1 MKVLGISP
9 LDKDSTITIVEDGVI
24 KYAAAEER
32 FTRVKLQD
40 GFPWRALENGL
51 AATGTTLAEFDR
63 VVYPFLTY
71 DEETRLFQR
80 NLQNEREF
88 LDEHEANATTDELRE
103 ARERIPHGRP
113 PVPGLSQPDERME
126 KGLLKSVAY
135 RLLASEGVVSRN
147 IAKRS
152 SERWGR
158 EASQFHQ
165 KWQQE
170 LEGALGELELQKK
183 LKRVEHHLSHAANAY
198 YTSGFDEAL
207 VVTLDGYGSGLAGS
221 INAGRGGKIERLH
234 GQEYPHSL
242 GTFYESVTSALGFT
256 PSRHEG
262 KIVGLAAYGDP
273 AVLGDILRSRF
284 VQSNGGFRIVE
295 TNNVYF
301 ARLLANQFPK
311 IDVAAAYQRVLEEV
325 ASAYV
330 AQYIKKTGLKNL
342 VLSGGVVA
350 NVKLNQRLREIPGV
364 EGIFIHPNMG
374 DGGCGTG
381 AALLEF
387 AGRPETG
394 RRLNDVYF
402 GPEFSADDI
411 VDALKRA
418 QLPFTEYKPIEPK
431 IAMLLAAG
439 KVVARFEGR
448 MEYGPRALGH
458 RSILYHAKEPAVNQW
473 LNQRLGR
480 TEFMPFAPATLYEH
494 RDACYLNIKGA
505 DYAALFMTITFDC
518 TESMKRDCPAAVHV
532 DGTARPQ
539 LVSAESSPG
548 FHRILTEY
556 HRLTGIPSVINTS
569 FNMHEEPIVCS
580 PDDAVRAFLQG
591 NLDYLAIGDFLV
603 EHPSHRG

>member
-9 LDKDSTITIVEDGVI
+9 LDKDSTVTIVEDGVI
-24 KYAAAEER
+24 RYAAAEER

-40 GFPWRALENGL
+40 GFPWRALENAL
-51 AATGTTLAEFDR
+51 EATSTTMAEIDR
-63 VVYPFLTY
+63 IVYPFLTF
-71 DEETRLFQR
+71 DQETKLFEK
-80 NLQNEREF
+80 NLAREREF
-88 LDEHEANATTDELRE
+88 LDETEANATQEELRE
-103 ARERIPHGRP
+103 AKARVPATRP
-113 PVPGLSQPDERME
+113 PVPGLAEPNERYE
-126 KGLLKSVAY
+126 KGLLKTLAY
-135 RLLASEGVVSRN
+135 RVLASEGVVSRN

-158 EASQFHQ
+158 EATKFHFR
-165 KWQQE
+165 WQQE
-170 LEGALGELELQKK
+170 LENALGELGAADK
-183 LKRVEHHLSHAANAY
+183 LKRVEHHQSHASNAY
-198 YTSGFDEAL
+198 YKSGFDEAL
-207 VVTLDGYGSGLAGS
+207 IVTLDGYGSGLSGTV
-221 INAGRGGKIERLH
+221 NLGQGGKIQRLH

-273 AVLGDILRSRF
+273 AVLGDLLRRRF
-284 VQSNGGFRIVE
+284 VQNNGGFRIVE

-301 ARLLANQFPK
+301 ARLLATHFPK

-325 ASAYV
+325 ATAYV
-330 AQYIKKTGLKNL
+330 SQYVRKTGSRNL

-350 NVKLNQRLREIPGV
+350 NVKLNQRLREIEGV

-387 AGRPETG
+387 AGSAET
-394 RRLNDVYF
+394 RTRLHDVYL
-402 GPEFSADDI
+402 GPEFSAEEI
-411 VDALKRA
+411 ALALNRA
-418 QLPFTEYKPIEPK
+418 HLPFTEYKPIEPK

-439 KVVARFEGR
+439 KVVARFDGR

-480 TEFMPFAPATLYEH
+480 TEFMPFAPATLHEH
-494 RDACYLNIKGA
+494 RDECYLRMSGA
-505 DYAALFMTITFDC
+505 EYAAQFMTLTFDC
-518 TESMKRDCPAAVHV
+518 TDSMKRDCPAAVHV

-539 LVSAESSPG
+539 LVSADGSPG

-556 HRLTGIPSVINTS
+556 YRLTGIPSVINTS

-580 PDDAVRAFLQG
+580 PDDAIRAFMQG
-591 NLDYLAIGDFLV
+591 NLDYLAIGNFLV
-603 EHPSHRG
+603 EHPNSRS

>member
-1 MKVLGISP
+1 MKVLGLSP
-9 LDKDSTITIVEDGVI
+9 LDKDSTVTIVEDGVI
-24 KYAAAEER
+24 TYAAAEER

-40 GFPWRALENGL
+40 GFPWRALENAL
-51 AATGTTLAEFDR
+51 EKTGSTMAEFDR
-63 VVYPFLTY
+63 VVYPFLTH
-71 DEETRLFQR
+71 DRETTLFEK
-80 NLQNEREF
+80 NLQNERDF
-88 LDEHEANATTDELRE
+88 LDETEANATQEELRQ
-103 ARERIPHGRP
+103 AKTRVPTARP
-113 PVPGLSQPDERME
+113 PVPGLAEPNERNE
-126 KGLLKSVAY
+126 KGLLKTLAY
-135 RLLASEGVVSRN
+135 RVLASEGVVSRN

-152 SERWGR
+152 SEKWGR
-158 EASQFHQ
+158 EASQFHFR
-165 KWQQE
+165 WQQE
-170 LEGALGELELQKK
+170 LEAALSELGATEK

-198 YTSGFDEAL
+198 YKSGFDEAL

-221 INAGRGGKIERLH
+221 INVGRGGKIERLH

-273 AVLGDILRSRF
+273 SVLGDLLRRRF
-284 VQSNGGFRIVE
+284 VQKNGGFRIVE

-301 ARLLANQFPK
+301 ARLLATNFPK

-325 ASAYV
+325 ATAYV
-330 AQYIKKTGLKNL
+330 SQYIRKTGVRNL

-350 NVKLNQRLREIPGV
+350 NVKLNQRLREISGV

-387 AGRPETG
+387 AGTAESRKA
-394 RRLNDVYF
+394 LHDVYL
-402 GPEFSADDI
+402 GPEFSGAEI
-411 VDALKRA
+411 VEALNRA
-418 QLPFTEYKPIEPK
+418 RLPFTEYKPIEPK
-431 IAMLLAAG
+431 VAMLLAAG
-439 KVVARFEGR
+439 KVVARFDGR

-480 TEFMPFAPATLYEH
+480 TEFMPFAPATLHEQ
-494 RDACYLNIKGA
+494 RDACYLNVKGA
-505 DYAALFMTITFDC
+505 EHAAEFMTLTFDC

-539 LVSAESSPG
+539 LVSADGSPG

-556 HRLTGIPSVINTS
+556 YRLTGIPSVINTS
-569 FNMHEEPIVCS
+569 FNMHEEPIVCT
-580 PDDAVRAFLQG
+580 PDDAIRAFMQG
-591 NLDYLAIGDFLV
+591 NLDYLAIGNFLV
-603 EHPSHRG
+603 EHPKARA